1 MAKAYRYLEPRILDK
16 ITRLEL
22 RAKLVVEGFVA
33 GMHRSPYRGASVEFA
48 QHREYAPGDDLRFL
62 DWKVFARTD
71 RFYVKEFEEETN
83 LRAVLFLDQS
93 RSMEYASEG
102 RVTKF
107 EYAATLSASLAYL
120 LQRQA
125 DAVGLELFAEKLET
139 SLPPQNSRAH
149 LGDIFKALEEAAPTG
164 GTALGRALS
173 AVGDR
178 IHRKGVFILVSD
190 LFDDV
195 DSVLRGLKLLRHR
208 NQDVLVFHVMD
219 PDEVE
224 FPFHRMTLF
233 EGLEGLDKLLVDPR
247 ALREAY
253 LAEVRSFQ
261 EKVRRGCLRL
271 GVDYQRILTNQPLD
285 VALSAWLAARAD
297 RLRRRK

>member
-83 LRAVLFLDQS
+83 LRALLFLDQS
-93 RSMEYASEG
+93 RSMEYGSPG
-102 RVTKF
+102 RVSKF
-107 EYAATLSASLAYL
+107 DYSATLAASLAYL

-125 DAVGLELFAEKLET
+125 DAVGLELFSEKLET
-139 SLPPQNSRAH
+139 SLPAQNSRAH
-149 LGDIFKALEEAAPTG
+149 LGDIFKALEEASPTG
-164 GTALGRALS
+164 GTALGKALA

-178 IHRKGVFILVSD
+178 LYRKGVFILVSD

-195 DSVLRGLKLLRHR
+195 ESVLKGLKLLRHR

-224 FPFHRMTLF
+224 FPFDRMTLF
-233 EGLEGLDKLLVDPR
+233 EGLEGMDKLLVDPR

-253 LAEVRSFQ
+253 LAEVRAFQ
-261 EKVRRGCLRL
+261 EKVRRGCLGL
-271 GVDYQRILTNQPLD
+271 GIDYQRILTNQPLD